1 MEPVHVSTSSKV
13 LFKKVR
19 KIVPPLLEKFHKG
32 KLNSVEKLQNDF
44 S

>member
-32 KLNSVEKLQNDF
+32 KLNLAEK
-44 S
+44 